1 MILEGDGFLALVFH
15 ITTSMNVLSANVQEV
30 MLIPPNM
37 QVEERIAGNPAVRA
51 EVSGVRF
58 PI

>member
-1 MILEGDGFLALVFH
+1 MILEMDGFPALVFH
-15 ITTSMNVLSANVQEV
+15 ITTSMNVLLANVQEV

-37 QVEERIAGNPAVRA
+37 QVEERIAGNPVVRA
-51 EVSGVRF
+51 EVSRVRF

>member
-1 MILEGDGFLALVFH
+1 MILEGDGFPALVFY
-15 ITTSMNVLSANVQEV
+15 ITTSMNVLLANVQEV
-30 MLIPPNM
+30 MLIPPNT
-37 QVEERIAGNPAVRA
+37 QVEESIAGNPVVRA